1 MYFILADKKPTV
13 SPNVYIAP
21 GAKIIGDV
29 AIDEYASVWFNAVL
43 RGDTQGIRIGRGSNV
58 QDGTVIH
65 VDSKYPTVIGSDV
78 TIGHSAIIHGCTIA
92 DRVIV
97 GMGSIIMDGAVI
109 GENTIIGS
117 GTVIPAG
124 KTYPPG
130 VLILG
135 SPGKV
140 IRELTSEEIEKIV
153 ISAQIYKNRGIQYR
167 SDLQQIEL

>member
-1 MYFILADKKPTV
+1 MKYILADKKPTV
-13 SPNVYIAP
+13 SPTAYIAP
-21 GAKIIGDV
+21 GANIIGDV
-29 AIDEYASVWFNAVL
+29 AIDEYASIWFNAVL

-65 VDSKYPTVIGSDV
+65 VDSRYPTVIGSEV
-78 TIGHSAIIHGCTIA
+78 TIGHAAIVHGCTIA

-109 GENTIIGS
+109 GENTFIGS

-124 KTYPPG
+124 KTYPSG
-130 VLILG
+130 VLIFG

-140 IRELTSEEIEKIV
+140 IRDLAPEEIEKIV
-153 ISAQIYKNRGIQYR
+153 ISAQIYKDRGIQYR
-167 SDLQQIEL
+167 SDLHRYEE

>member
-1 MYFILADKKPTV
+1 MKYILADKKPTV
-13 SPNVYIAP
+13 SPTAYIAP
-21 GAKIIGDV
+21 GANIIGDV

-65 VDSKYPTVIGSDV
+65 VDSRYPTVIGSDV
-78 TIGHSAIIHGCTIA
+78 TIGHSAIVHGCTIA

-109 GENTIIGS
+109 GEHTIIGS

>member
-1 MYFILADKKPTV
+1 MKYILADKKPTV
-13 SPNVYIAP
+13 SPTAYIAP
-21 GAKIIGDV
+21 GANIIGDV

-65 VDSKYPTVIGSDV
+65 VDSRYPTVIGSDV
-78 TIGHSAIIHGCTIA
+78 TIGHSAIVHGCTIA

-109 GENTIIGS
+109 GEHTIIGS

-140 IRELTSEEIEKIV
+140 IRDLTPEEIEKIV
-153 ISAQIYKNRGIQYR
+153 ISAQIYKDRGIQYR
-167 SDLQQIEL
+167 SDLQQIEA

>member
-1 MYFILADKKPTV
+1 MYFILTNKKPTV
-13 SPNVYIAP
+13 SSNVYIAP

-29 AIDEYASVWFNAVL
+29 TIDEYASVWFNAVL